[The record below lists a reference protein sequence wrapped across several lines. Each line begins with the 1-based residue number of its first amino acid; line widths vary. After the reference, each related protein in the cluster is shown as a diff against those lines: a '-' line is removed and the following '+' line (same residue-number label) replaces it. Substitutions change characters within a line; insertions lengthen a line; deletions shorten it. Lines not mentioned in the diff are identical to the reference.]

1 MVGYGYKP
9 SDYPTANVSSYVIE
23 ESRLKGAT
31 LNIPKAS
38 KWQCTLIGGP
48 NGAVYNPSEGN
59 EPNWFHR
66 KMQEL
71 CFGFKWRK
79 SK

>member
-1 MVGYGYKP
+1 MVGYSYKP
-9 SDYPTANVSSYVIE
+9 SDYVADANTSYLTVD
-23 ESRLKGAT
+23 SM
-31 LNIPKAS
+31 PKAS

-79 SK
+79 RK